1 MQLQPKKQ
9 EDLKTTRFQMLL
21 SPQDKTMLRTVAN
34 NLNTS
39 MNELLTECFYSK
51 CAPEINKL
59 RQNENFQ
66 KF

>member
-1 MQLQPKKQ
+1 MKQ
-9 EDLKTTRFQMLL
+9 KTLEDLKTTRLQMLL
-21 SPQDKTMLRTVAN
+21 SPNDKSMLRKIAK
-34 NLNTS
+34 LHNTS

-51 CAPEINKL
+51 CAPEITKL